1 MKKLIL
7 MLVVLMMLGQTAHAA
22 ITIQDTL
29 AKAVPEDAILFSTIE
44 DAQGIWGAISAS
56 NAWAKVKELK
66 IWQEMQ
72 LGDNLNQFKTQFKQS
87 MGFDL
92 SQENIMALLGSEL
105 ALAVTGDPDTMQYNV
120 VIIAKPGDP
129 LKAKELVKTFT
140 ETVNASGGEFKF
152 VESKYNLASLW
163 SLQPKEADS
172 PMPIQAGYGFARDNF
187 IFSIGMGPVDLKKT
201 VDLLGGKGKSIV
213 ENAKF
218 MKIMG
223 HATSGQG
230 KFNNAFYIDVA
241 RLKEV
246 IKTIPI
252 PDQDAQMFAKSME
265 NALGQTD
272 VMAGTVSI
280 SKGIRAKFAS
290 IPTDSP
296 MNKIAANLQNDP
308 GLQASGH
315 HLRYVPKNSIAYF
328 GGKVPGDMVTY
339 WNLLKE
345 QMTEMGSWQMVQ
357 EIIGQIEATLEIN
370 FEQDVLSWIGD
381 EVSFVFA
388 GIDTTKPFPFP
399 KIALITEVKE
409 TAKPRALI
417 NKLVET
423 ANTVMTEN
431 MPEDSGFKLELKS
444 ETVGGN
450 KINTVELPMPQMGL
464 IFQPGYS
471 FIDKSLAIALDT
483 DLIKEMLQARTTNAN
498 ILGSKYFVSA
508 GIPVKATS
516 IGYINMEQG
525 LLAAKDVAL
534 QVVSLAEMSG
544 AGEDAHNAVN
554 NYAIPILDALGAIKS
569 IVSYGIYAGDH
580 IEGIVDIRIQDIE

>member
-7 MLVVLMMLGQTAHAA
+7 MLAVLMMLGQTTFAA

-29 AKAVPEDAILFSTIE
+29 AKAVPENAILFSTIE
-44 DAQGIWGAISAS
+44 DVQGIWGTVSAS
-56 NAWAKVKELK
+56 NAWGKIKALKVWE
-66 IWQEMQ
+66 EMQ
-72 LGDNLNQFKTQFKQS
+72 LDSNLNQFKTQFKQNL
-87 MGFDL
+87 GFDL
-92 SQENIMALLGSEL
+92 SAENIL
-105 ALAVTGDPDTMQYNV
+105 ALMGAEMAVAVTGDPETMQYSI

-129 LKAKELVKTFT
+129 SKAKELVNLFT
-140 ETVNASGGEFKF
+140 ETVNASGGAFKF
-152 VESKYNLASLW
+152 VDSKYNMASLW

-172 PMPIQAGYGFARDNF
+172 PSPIQAGYGFAKDNF
-187 IFSIGMGPVDLKKT
+187 IFSIGMGAVDLKKT
-201 VDLLGGKGKSIV
+201 VDLLDGKGKSLV
-213 ENAKF
+213 ENPKF

-223 HATSGQG
+223 QAISGQG
-230 KFNNAFYIDVA
+230 KFNQAVYVDVA
-241 RLKEV
+241 MLKEV
-246 IKTIPI
+246 IKTVPI
-252 PDQDAQMFAKSME
+252 PGQDAQMFAKSIE

-272 VMAGTVSI
+272 VMAGTINI

-290 IPTDSP
+290 VPTDSP
-296 MNKIAANLQNDP
+296 MNKIAAKLQSDP

-315 HLRYVPKNSIAYF
+315 HLRYVPKNAIAYF

-339 WNLLKE
+339 WNLFKE
-345 QMTEMGSWQMVQ
+345 QMTEMGSWQMIQ

-399 KIALITEVKE
+399 KMALITQVKE
-409 TAKPRALI
+409 VAKPQALI

-423 ANTVMTEN
+423 ANTAMTEN

-444 ETVGGN
+444 ETVSGN
-450 KINTVELPMPQMGL
+450 KISTIELPMPQMGL

-471 FIDKSLAIALDT
+471 FIDKSLAMALDT
-483 DLIKEMLQARTTNAN
+483 DTIKEMLQANTTNTN
-498 ILGSKYFVSA
+498 ILGSKYFVA
-508 GIPVKATS
+508 AAVPVKATS

-580 IEGIVDIRIQDIE
+580 IEGVIDIKIQDIQ